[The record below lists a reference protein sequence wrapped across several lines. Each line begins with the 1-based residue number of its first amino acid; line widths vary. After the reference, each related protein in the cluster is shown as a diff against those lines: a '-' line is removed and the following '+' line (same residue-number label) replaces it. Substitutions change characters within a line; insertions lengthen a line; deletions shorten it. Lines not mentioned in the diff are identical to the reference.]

1 MILDTFVGR
10 YYGAQLE
17 AKSVRKSYSNEF
29 KIKAAEMVLDDG
41 ESVPDVC
48 ESLGLG
54 RTALRRW
61 VEQLRQER
69 EGQTP
74 VGAKAITPEQQRI
87 QELEALV
94 RQKDRDIEIPKKGQ
108 CSPASGLQGSFS
120 LINELSEQFG
130 VFDCCRVLG
139 VRRSSFYAW
148 RKRQGRKDPVRED
161 LRSTMASL
169 FKASRSSAGSRT
181 LVRELRRAGHKAG
194 RYKVRML
201 MKEAGLQCKQR
212 RPHRYRSSGTE
223 ALIASNQLKRNFN
236 VSTVNQVW
244 CGDVTYI
251 QVGKRW
257 LYLAAVIDLYAR
269 RVVGWAFSMIAD
281 ARLACEALRMAV
293 ESRGRPAGVMFHS
306 DQGCQYTS
314 HKFRA
319 ALEEYGLE
327 QSMSHRG
334 QCWDNAVMERFFGAL
349 KSEWMPAEGYET
361 EAQAQLDIQAYL
373 MRYNLKR
380 LHSYNGYE
388 TPVAMEKKLKVAA

>member
-1 MILDTFVGR
+1 M
-10 YYGAQLE
+10 
-17 AKSVRKSYSNEF
+17 
-29 KIKAAEMVLDDG
+29 
-41 ESVPDVC
+41 
-48 ESLGLG
+48 
-54 RTALRRW
+54 
-61 VEQLRQER
+61 
-69 EGQTP
+69 
-74 VGAKAITPEQQRI
+74 
-87 QELEALV
+87 
-94 RQKDRDIEIPKKGQ
+94 
-108 CSPASGLQGSFS
+108 
-120 LINELSEQFG
+120 SEQFG

-281 ARLACEALRMAV
+281 ARLACEALRMAA

-306 DQGCQYTS
+306 DSKNVIASVSG
-314 HKFRA
+314 
-319 ALEEYGLE
+319 
-327 QSMSHRG
+327 
-334 QCWDNAVMERFFGAL
+334 WPD
-349 KSEWMPAEGYET
+349 P
-361 EAQAQLDIQAYL
+361 
-373 MRYNLKR
+373 
-380 LHSYNGYE
+380 HSDG
-388 TPVAMEKKLKVAA
+388 PIRDDLAS